1 MGKTLAGKLPYK
13 TRLWQRNSKRS
24 PSVSTCVKPSQ
35 VPTLPPRKRSTVKA
49 FVEVRNFLPDESN
62 HFLEKDQIKN
72 FKHFSVEVN
81 GVS

>member
-35 VPTLPPRKRSTVKA
+35 VPTLTPRKRSTVKELA
-49 FVEVRNFLPDESN
+49 EVRNLFSDESDDV
-62 HFLEKDQIKN
+62 LAKDKIRDFQI
-72 FKHFSVEVN
+72 FHLR
-81 GVS
+81 

>member
-35 VPTLPPRKRSTVKA
+35 VPTLPPRKRSIVKELA
-49 FVEVRNFLPDESN
+49 EVRNLFSDESDDV
-62 HFLEKDQIKN
+62 LAKDKIRDFQI
-72 FKHFSVEVN
+72 FHLR
-81 GVS
+81 